1 MEVTELK
8 ELDMA
13 ACFERMKHLPRHSI
27 VYHTAIME
35 DAARNHFI
43 DATQSAPMI
52 GNAANAPVFVVDD
65 VDVGGGTV
73 GGDVFSFSIEGPETA
88 KMLLRVLNGEHPQD
102 MPVVSGATQYLFD

>member
-35 DAARNHFI
+35 GAARNHFI

-52 GNAANAPVFVVDD
+52 ANAANAPVFVVHD

-73 GGDVFSFSIEGPETA
+73 GGDVFNFAIEGRETA
-88 KMLLRVLNGEHPQD
+88 TMLLRRLNVQQPQD
-102 MPVVSGATQYLFD
+102 IPGVRGAIHYLCD